1 MDKIGSIKK
10 MVIPKVKTTS
20 KLIFTEKAYLPPLL
34 GLDYDFVWCSYYTV
48 GHRVGRVLSV
58 SPVVGIGTLPPL

>member
-20 KLIFTEKAYLPPLL
+20 KLIFTEKAYWSPLL
-34 GLDYDFVWCSYYTV
+34 GLDYDFVWCSYYIIGSHNVWQVTV
-48 GHRVGRVLSV
+48 VKYKDLVDH
-58 SPVVGIGTLPPL
+58 